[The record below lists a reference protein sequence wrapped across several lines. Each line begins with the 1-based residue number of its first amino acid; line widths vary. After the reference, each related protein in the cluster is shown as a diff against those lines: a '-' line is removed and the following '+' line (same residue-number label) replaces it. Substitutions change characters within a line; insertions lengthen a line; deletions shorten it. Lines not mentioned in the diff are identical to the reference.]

1 MKHIILCMVLSF
13 VCISSPLL
21 AKDYAKDLNK
31 ARIETNYGTIVVQL
45 EPEKAPITVANFKRY
60 AREGYYNGTIFH
72 RVIKGFMIQGGGYT
86 KQLEQRELHTPIINE
101 ANNGL
106 KNKKY
111 TIAMARTS
119 YPDSA
124 TSQFFINTAD
134 NSSLDFKD
142 KTSQGW
148 GYAVFG
154 KVIEGFDVVDAIENV
169 RTSSQKGHDDVPV
182 KEVLIKSVV
191 LEK

>member
-1 MKHIILCMVLSF
+1 MKNIILLIF
-13 VCISSPLL
+13 VIILIPYSIE
-21 AKDYAKDLNK
+21 AKDYAKDFNK
-31 ARIETNYGTIVVQL
+31 ARIETNYGSIVIQL
-45 EPEKAPITVANFKRY
+45 DPEKAPITVENFKRY
-60 AREGYYNGTIFH
+60 VREGYYNGTIFH
-72 RVIKGFMIQGGGYT
+72 RVIKNFMIQGGGYT
-86 KQLEQRELHTPIINE
+86 RQMEQKELYPPIINE
-101 ANNGL
+101 ADNGL

-111 TIAMARTS
+111 TVAMARTS

-134 NSSLDFKD
+134 NDFLDFRA

-154 KVIEGFDVVDAIENV
+154 KVIQGFDVVDVIEHV
-169 RTSSQKGHDDVPV
+169 RTTSKHGHNDVPIN
-182 KEVLIKSVV
+182 EVIIKSIV